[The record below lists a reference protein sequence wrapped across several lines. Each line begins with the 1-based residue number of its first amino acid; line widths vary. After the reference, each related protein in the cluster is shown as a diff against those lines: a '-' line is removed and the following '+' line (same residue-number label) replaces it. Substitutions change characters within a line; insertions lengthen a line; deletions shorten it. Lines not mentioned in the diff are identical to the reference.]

1 MGQGSGCCSSAGQ
14 PAVSTGPAWAGWP
27 ISTAPGSPSAAAK
40 SSASWPGNGSA
51 LCRISVA
58 LRIAILPWPV
68 AAVATGRRMVPPTT
82 ASCRR
87 VPGRCPT
94 QRERLSPRRRALA
107 PDASRTL
114 DPYGTL
120 CGLRRARP
128 VDRLT
133 PRPSFSTPAPHVSL
147 RTAARRWCPKSAWPP
162 VLQPPPAAPRQAGGQ
177 TSHSLRCQI
186 LVGPPRH
193 PRRVRQPTTCQASN
207 RRAMRRSVPEHPKAA
222 LRPGVRGQAS
232 GVRLTPDPWSLT
244 PVS

>member
-58 LRIAILPWPV
+58 LRIAILPRPA
-68 AAVATGRRMVPPTT
+68 AAVAADRRTVPPPATI
-82 ASCRR
+82 CRR

-114 DPYGTL
+114 DPFGAL
-120 CGLRRARP
+120 FSLRRARP
-128 VDRLT
+128 VVGLT
-133 PRPSFSTPAPHVSL
+133 RRPCSSLPLPHISL
-147 RTAARRWCPKSAWPP
+147 RAAARRQRSKSAWPSVP
-162 VLQPPPAAPRQAGGQ
+162 QPPPAAPRQAGGQ
-177 TSHSLRCQI
+177 TGQPLHRQI
-186 LVGPPRH
+186 LVGPPRR
-193 PRRVRQPTTCQASN
+193 PRRVRRPTTCQVFD
-207 RRAMRRSVPEHPKAA
+207 RRAIRRSSPEHPKAT
-222 LRPGVRGQAS
+222 LRPGGRGQES
-232 GVRLTPDPWSLT
+232 VVRNRPDA
-244 PVS
+244 